1 MIVIKK
7 AIPDKEYGR
16 RVEALTPSSPLL
28 KDCLLAFL
36 FGGFMCVMGEMLF
49 NLYLGMFS
57 DEKASRTLVSI
68 TVIALTAALT
78 GIGIYDK
85 IAKIGGAGL
94 SVPISG
100 FANSVCSPAIEYSTE
115 GHILGTSEK
124 MFSLAG
130 AVIVYGCSLASLYGM
145 IYYFF
150 LGGKA

>member
-1 MIVIKK
+1 MKK
-7 AIPDKEYGR
+7 AVPDKEYSEK
-16 RVEALTPSSPLL
+16 VQKLTPNSPII
-28 KDCLLAFL
+28 KDCLSAFF
-36 FGGFMCVMGEMLF
+36 FGGFMCVSGEVLF
-49 NLYLGMFS
+49 NLYNSLLT
-57 DEKASRTLVSI
+57 DEKVSRTAVSI
-68 TVIALTAALT
+68 TVIVLTAILT
-78 GIGIYDK
+78 GIGVYDR
-85 IAKIGGAGL
+85 IAKVAGAGL

-150 LGGKA
+150 LGGNV